1 MSSSSSVPHDGH
13 SYIQAH
19 SNFLQN
25 TLYRVMDAALANAF
39 GYFHS
44 EQLSV
49 DASLLP
55 NLVRF
60 WAKHYFQEVK
70 DVHKVADI
78 PNNGLCLHLPDS
90 ILRIWKSADGKIANP
105 SVTKQKSE
113 FLTQPTITQP
123 ELPFGNMPQLFQ
135 IPWFLG
141 SPLRLAVLW
150 GLNATFE
157 TELLLGCPKAIIK
170 DSDDVEFHW
179 KLLIP
184 RNASSR
190 LSKNS
195 ELKSYRTNDLDLELK
210 LEDTGTEDDDD

>member
-1 MSSSSSVPHDGH
+1 MSSSSSVPPDGY

-44 EQLSV
+44 EQIPP

-60 WAKHYFQEVK
+60 WAKRYFQEVK
-70 DVHKVADI
+70 DVHNVADI
-78 PNNGLCLHLPDS
+78 PNNGLRLHLPDS
-90 ILRIWKSADGKIANP
+90 ILRIWKSIDGKIANP
-105 SVTKQKSE
+105 SATKEKSE

-123 ELPFGNMPQLFQ
+123 ELPFENMSQLYL
-135 IPWFLG
+135 IPRLLG

-150 GLNATFE
+150 GLNAAFE
-157 TELLLGCPKAIIK
+157 TELLLGCPKAVIK
-170 DSDDVEFHW
+170 NSDVEFHW
-179 KLLIP
+179 QLPIP
-184 RNASSR
+184 RSASSR

-195 ELKSYRTNDLDLELK
+195 QLKSYRTNDLDLELK
-210 LEDTGTEDDDD
+210 LEDTGTEDDND